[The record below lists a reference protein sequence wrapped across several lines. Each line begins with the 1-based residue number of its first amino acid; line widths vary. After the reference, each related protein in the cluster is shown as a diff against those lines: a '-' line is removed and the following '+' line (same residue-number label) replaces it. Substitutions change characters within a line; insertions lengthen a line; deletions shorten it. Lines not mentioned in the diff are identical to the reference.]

1 MFRHLT
7 PANYT
12 EQPWANGR
20 GRTIELLRQEDQG
33 ALLWRL
39 SMAMVVEDGP
49 FSLFPGIERN
59 LTVLSG
65 PGFRLKGRGIDVRCD
80 ALVPVAFPGDVPV
93 RATQTQGQQS
103 NDFNVMTA
111 RHLRKPLV
119 TVEHDGS
126 LLPAGG
132 TLALFALGEVTVNDI
147 ALQRHDLVLTDQ
159 EARIAGR
166 WPVVAVRLYGEAGG

>member
-49 FSLFPGIERN
+49 FSL
-59 LTVLSG
+59 S
-65 PGFRLKGRGIDVRCD
+65 
-80 ALVPVAFPGDVPV
+80 
-93 RATQTQGQQS
+93 
-103 NDFNVMTA
+103 
-111 RHLRKPLV
+111 
-119 TVEHDGS
+119 
-126 LLPAGG
+126 GG

-159 EARIAGR
+159 EARVAGR

>member
-1 MFRHLT
+1 
-7 PANYT
+7 
-12 EQPWANGR
+12 
-20 GRTIELLRQEDQG
+20 
-33 ALLWRL
+33 
-39 SMAMVVEDGP
+39 
-49 FSLFPGIERN
+49 
-59 LTVLSG
+59 
-65 PGFRLKGRGIDVRCD
+65 
-80 ALVPVAFPGDVPV
+80 
-93 RATQTQGQQS
+93 
-103 NDFNVMTA
+103 MTA